1 VKDPAKANELISRC
15 FREVE
20 KKLGDPGLTVVD
32 IVQMI
37 EGLVTIELMLRGQ
50 RIEIT
55 PVPVLRC
62 RRRTRP

>member
-1 VKDPAKANELISRC
+1 MKDPAKANELISRC
-15 FREVE
+15 FREVGR
-20 KKLGDPGLTVVD
+20 KLEDSDLTVVD
-32 IVQMI
+32 LATMI

-50 RIEIT
+50 RLEIT